1 MSIQFTPDAPAT
13 RRAFNRLAREKMKLR
28 LLADI
33 RMDLVVCELE
43 GWDKLEYLDEL
54 LALVQELRKGGGGRM
69 KEKPVL
75 SINITEKTFC
85 LCMLAAQQLLNTINS
100 KKSFRAIVER
110 SPEAEKITIKIYTK
124 DIPVE

>member
-1 MSIQFTPDAPAT
+1 MVPA
-13 RRAFNRLAREKMKLR
+13 LRE
-28 LLADI
+28 AI
-33 RMDLVVCELE
+33 INGGE
-43 GWDKLEYLDEL
+43 G
-54 LALVQELRKGGGGRM
+54 M
-69 KEKPVL
+69 KEEPAL

-110 SPEAEKITIKIYTK
+110 SPEAEKITIKIYPK

>member
-1 MSIQFTPDAPAT
+1 MSSILDKTASVA
-13 RRAFNRLAREKMKLR
+13 LAGGSGG
-28 LLADI
+28 
-33 RMDLVVCELE
+33 E
-43 GWDKLEYLDEL
+43 G
-54 LALVQELRKGGGGRM
+54 M
-69 KEKPVL
+69 KEEPAL

-124 DIPVE
+124 DIPAE

>member
-1 MSIQFTPDAPAT
+1 MVPAS
-13 RRAFNRLAREKMKLR
+13 RE
-28 LLADI
+28 AI
-33 RMDLVVCELE
+33 RNGGE
-43 GWDKLEYLDEL
+43 G
-54 LALVQELRKGGGGRM
+54 M
-69 KEKPVL
+69 KEELAL

>member
-1 MSIQFTPDAPAT
+1 
-13 RRAFNRLAREKMKLR
+13 
-28 LLADI
+28 
-33 RMDLVVCELE
+33 
-43 GWDKLEYLDEL
+43 
-54 LALVQELRKGGGGRM
+54 M
-69 KEKPVL
+69 KEEPAL

-110 SPEAEKITIKIYTK
+110 SPEAEKITIKIYTQ